1 MRSAPASPAEVQELL
16 SGSVER
22 VTFHNDE
29 NGFAVLRVHVA
40 GRRDLVTVV
49 GHAATIAPGEAIQA
63 GGTWTTDRTH
73 GLQFKAAWL
82 RAAAPTSV
90 EGVEKYLASGL
101 LKGIGPH
108 FAKKLIAAF
117 GAEVFTVIEQEPA
130 RLRDVEGIGPLRAE
144 RITEGWS
151 AQRAVRDIMVFLHS
165 HGVGTS
171 RALRIYKTYGSEA
184 IPIISDNPYRLARD
198 IRGIGFITAD
208 RIAMRV
214 GIDKH
219 AMIRARA
226 GIGYALAEAL
236 DDGHCGLPETE
247 LLASAARL
255 LEVAPELIDQALAL
269 ELAERQVVRES
280 IDSSRASASNEPG
293 KSTASNRSSGSGDS
307 GDAGDAGD
315 ADDADGPDGPDEA
328 RQQARRSQ
336 SIIFLAG
343 LHAAE
348 VEIAGHV
355 RALVRGAPPW
365 RRIDVERALP
375 WVEAKLDMQLA
386 PGQRDAVR
394 FAATSKVLAITGGP
408 GVGKTTVL
416 KAILKVLTAKGA
428 RAVLCAPTGRA
439 AKRLAETTG
448 LEAKTIHRL
457 LEINPRDGRFR
468 RNQQNPLACDL
479 LVIDETSM
487 VDVLLMAAL
496 LRAVPPAAAV
506 LFVGDVDQLPSV
518 GPGQVLADLLNS
530 GAIPV
535 VRLTEVFRQAAESRI
550 ITNAHR
556 INQGQLPESAPR
568 DGTAPSD
575 FYFIAI
581 ADPEEA
587 ARRIVQVVKQR
598 VPDRFGLHP
607 VRDVQVLCP
616 MNRGATGARALNL
629 ALQAALNPPQAGAPR
644 VDRFG
649 WSFGVGDKVM
659 QIENDYDKEV
669 YNGDLGVISAID
681 LDAAQVV
688 IAFDGRE
695 VPYDTAELDRIVLAY
710 ATTIHKA
717 QGSEYPAVVIPL
729 TTQHYP
735 MLQRNLLY
743 TGLTRG
749 KRLVVLVGQPKAL
762 ALAVRNADSR
772 RRWSKLR
779 DWLTAP

>member
-1 MRSAPASPAEVQELL
+1 VRPAHPPASVQELL

-29 NGFAVLRVHVA
+29 SGFAVLRVQVA

-49 GHAATIAPGEAIQA
+49 GHAASIAPGEAIQA
-63 GGTWTTDRTH
+63 GGSWINDRTH
-73 GLQFKAAWL
+73 GLQFKAEWL
-82 RAAAPTSV
+82 RAAAPTTM

-117 GAEVFTVIEQEPA
+117 GVKVFDVIEQEPA

-144 RITEGWS
+144 RITEGWN
-151 AQRAVRDIMVFLHS
+151 AQRAVRDIMLFLHS

-171 RALRIYKTYGSEA
+171 RALRIYKTYGTEA

-198 IRGIGFITAD
+198 IRGIGFVTAD
-208 RIAMRV
+208 RIAMKV
-214 GIDKH
+214 GIEKT

-226 GIGYALAEAL
+226 GVGYALAEAL
-236 DDGHCGLPETE
+236 DDGHCGLPEQE

-255 LEVAPELIDQALAL
+255 LEVAPELIQQALDL
-269 ELAERQVVRES
+269 ELSDKQVVRE
-280 IDSSRASASNEPG
+280 IVGTAAGEGAKASEGYA
-293 KSTASNRSSGSGDS
+293 
-307 GDAGDAGD
+307 
-315 ADDADGPDGPDEA
+315 
-328 RQQARRSQ
+328 
-336 SIIFLAG
+336 IIFLAA

-348 VEIAGHV
+348 VEIAAHV
-355 RALVRGAPPW
+355 RALARGMPPW
-365 RRIDVERALP
+365 RKIDAEKALP
-375 WVEAKLDMQLA
+375 WVEAKLEMTLA
-386 PGQRDAVR
+386 AAQQDAVR
-394 FAATSKVLAITGGP
+394 CAVASKVLAITGGP

-416 KAILKVLTAKGA
+416 KAILKVLTAKGV
-428 RAVLCAPTGRA
+428 RAALCAPTGRA

-448 LEAKTIHRL
+448 LDAKTIHRL
-457 LEINPRDGRFR
+457 LEVNPRDGRFR
-468 RNQQNPLACDL
+468 RQAMNPLDCDL
-479 LVIDETSM
+479 VVIDETSM

-496 LRAVPPAAAV
+496 LRAVPPTAAV

-535 VRLTEVFRQAAESRI
+535 VRLTEVFRQAAASRI

-556 INQGQLPESAPR
+556 INHGDMPDTSPASR
-568 DGTAPSD
+568 DTPSD
-575 FYFIAI
+575 FYFVA
-581 ADPEEA
+581 ATEPDDA
-587 ARRIVQVVKQR
+587 ARRIVQLVKER
-598 VPDRFGLHP
+598 VPERFRLHP

-629 ALQAALNPPQAGAPR
+629 ALQAALNPAQPGAPR
-644 VDRFG
+644 VERFG
-649 WSFGVGDKVM
+649 WTFGIGDKVM

-669 YNGDLGVISAID
+669 YNGDVGFISAID
-681 LDAAQVV
+681 PDETQVM
-688 IAFDGRE
+688 ISFDNRE
-695 VPYDTAELDRIVLAY
+695 VPYDFAELDRIVLAY

-717 QGSEYPAVVIPL
+717 QGSEYPAVIIPL

-735 MLQRNLLY
+735 MLQRNLVY
-743 TGLTRG
+743 TGITRG
-749 KRLVVLVGQPKAL
+749 KQLVVLVGQHKAL
-762 ALAVRNADSR
+762 AIAVRNADSR

-779 DWLTAP
+779 EWLSLPLPATLSLPR

>member
-1 MRSAPASPAEVQELL
+1 LRPAHPTASVQELL

-29 NGFAVLRVHVA
+29 SGFAVLRVQVA

-49 GHAATIAPGEAIQA
+49 GRAATISPGEAIQA
-63 GGTWTTDRTH
+63 GGSWINDRTH
-73 GLQFKAAWL
+73 GLQFKAEWL
-82 RAAAPTSV
+82 RAAAPTTV

-117 GAEVFTVIEQEPA
+117 GVEVFDVIEHEPA

-144 RITEGWS
+144 RITDGWN

-171 RALRIYKTYGSEA
+171 RALRIYKTYGTEA
-184 IPIISDNPYRLARD
+184 IPVISDNPYRLARD
-198 IRGIGFITAD
+198 IRGIGFVTAD
-208 RIAMRV
+208 RIAMKV
-214 GIDKH
+214 GIEKT

-236 DDGHCGLPETE
+236 DDGHCGLPEQE
-247 LLASAARL
+247 LLATAARL
-255 LEVAPELIDQALAL
+255 LEVAPELIQQALDL
-269 ELAERQVVRES
+269 ELADKQVVRETV
-280 IDSSRASASNEPG
+280 
-293 KSTASNRSSGSGDS
+293 K
-307 GDAGDAGD
+307 DAGAV
-315 ADDADGPDGPDEA
+315 
-328 RQQARRSQ
+328 
-336 SIIFLAG
+336 IFLAS

-348 VEIAGHV
+348 VEIASHV
-355 RALVRGAPPW
+355 RALARGLPPW
-365 RRIDVERALP
+365 RKIDAEKALP
-375 WVEAKLDMQLA
+375 WVEAKLEMTLA
-386 PGQRDAVR
+386 AAQQDAVR
-394 FAATSKVLAITGGP
+394 SAASSKVLAITGGP

-416 KAILKVLTAKGA
+416 KAILKVLTAKGVRPA
-428 RAVLCAPTGRA
+428 LCAPTGRA

-457 LEINPRDGRFR
+457 LEVNPRDGRFR
-468 RNQQNPLACDL
+468 RNAMNPLDTDL
-479 LVIDETSM
+479 VVIDETSM

-496 LRAVPPAAAV
+496 LRAVPPTAAV

-535 VRLTEVFRQAAESRI
+535 VRLNEVFRQAAESRI

-556 INQGQLPESAPR
+556 INHGDMPDTSSTSR
-568 DGTAPSD
+568 DAASD
-575 FYFIAI
+575 FYFVAA
-581 ADPEEA
+581 ADPDEA
-587 ARRIVQVVKQR
+587 ARRIVQLVKER
-598 VPDRFGLHP
+598 VPERFRLHP

-616 MNRGATGARALNL
+616 MNRGGTGARALNL
-629 ALQAALNPPQAGAPR
+629 ALQAALNPAQPGAAR
-644 VDRFG
+644 VERFG

-669 YNGDLGVISAID
+669 YNGDVGFISAID
-681 LDAAQVV
+681 PEEAKVS
-688 IAFDGRE
+688 ISFDSRE
-695 VPYDTAELDRIVLAY
+695 VPYDFAELDRIVLAY

-717 QGSEYPAVVIPL
+717 QGSEYPAVIIPL

-735 MLQRNLLY
+735 MLQRNLVY
-743 TGLTRG
+743 TGITRG
-749 KRLVVLVGQPKAL
+749 KQLVVLVGQHKAL

-779 DWLTAP
+779 EWLSLPA

>member
-1 MRSAPASPAEVQELL
+1 MRSAPNSPTDVQELL
-16 SGSVER
+16 SGTVER
-22 VTFHNDE
+22 VTYHNDDS
-29 NGFAVLRVHVA
+29 GFAVLRVQVG

-63 GGTWTTDRTH
+63 GGSWITDRTH

-82 RAAAPTSV
+82 RAAAPTSR

-108 FAKKLIAAF
+108 FAKKLIDAF
-117 GAEVFTVIEQEPA
+117 GADVFTVIEQEPS

-144 RITEGWS
+144 RITEGWN
-151 AQRAVRDIMVFLHS
+151 AQRAVRDIMLFLHS

-171 RALRIYKTYGSEA
+171 RALRIYKTYGTDA

-208 RIAMRV
+208 KIAAKV
-214 GIDKH
+214 GIEKT

-236 DDGHCGLPETE
+236 DDGHCGLPEKD
-247 LLASAARL
+247 LLAAAARL
-255 LEVAPELIDQALAL
+255 LEVSPELINEALAL
-269 ELAERQVVRES
+269 ELGDQQVVRETV
-280 IDSSRASASNEPG
+280 AE
-293 KSTASNRSSGSGDS
+293 
-307 GDAGDAGD
+307 AG
-315 ADDADGPDGPDEA
+315 
-328 RQQARRSQ
+328 

-348 VEIAGHV
+348 REIAAFV
-355 RALVRGAPPW
+355 RALARGAPAWP
-365 RRIDVERALP
+365 RIAAERAIP
-375 WVEAKLDMQLA
+375 WVETKLQMSLA
-386 PGQRDAVR
+386 PGQQDAVR
-394 FAATSKVLAITGGP
+394 RAVSSKVLAITGGP

-416 KAILKVLTAKGA
+416 KAILSVLLAKGV
-428 RAVLCAPTGRA
+428 RAALCAPTGRA

-448 LEAKTIHRL
+448 LDAKTIHRL

-468 RNQQNPLACDL
+468 RNQHNPLVCDL

-487 VDVLLMAAL
+487 VDVPLMASL
-496 LRAVPPAAAV
+496 LRAVPSSAAV

-518 GPGQVLADLLNS
+518 GPGQVLADLLDS

-535 VRLTEVFRQAAESRI
+535 VRLTDVFRQAAESRI

-556 INQGQLPESAPR
+556 INHGDMPEPSPR
-568 DGTAPSD
+568 DEPSD
-575 FYFIAI
+575 FYVVDA
-581 ADPEEA
+581 ADPDEA
-587 ARRIVQVVKQR
+587 ARRIVQLVKDR
-598 VPDRFGLHP
+598 VPQRFGLHP
-607 VRDVQVLCP
+607 TRDVQVLCP
-616 MNRGATGARALNL
+616 MNRGNSGARALNL
-629 ALQAALNPPQAGAPR
+629 ALQTALNPAQSGAPR
-644 VDRFG
+644 VERFG
-649 WSFGVGDKVM
+649 WIFGVGDKVM

-669 YNGDLGVISAID
+669 YNGDLGFIAAID
-681 LDAAQVV
+681 LDLGQVV
-688 IAFDGRE
+688 ITFDGRE
-695 VPYDTAELDRIVLAY
+695 VPYELAELDRIVLAY

-729 TTQHYP
+729 TTQHFP

-743 TGLTRG
+743 TGITRG
-749 KRLVVLVGQPKAL
+749 KRLVVLVGQRKAL
-762 ALAVRNADSR
+762 ALAVRNADAR

-779 DWLTAP
+779 DWLAQTPTATATPAARA

>member
-1 MRSAPASPAEVQELL
+1 MRSAPSSPADVQELL

-29 NGFAVLRVHVA
+29 NGFAVLRVQVP

-49 GHAATIAPGEAIQA
+49 GHAASISPGEAIQA
-63 GGTWTTDRTH
+63 GGTWITDRTH
-73 GLQFKAAWL
+73 GVQFKAAWL
-82 RAAAPTSV
+82 RAAAPTSI
-90 EGVEKYLASGL
+90 EGVQKYLASGL

-117 GAEVFTVIEQEPA
+117 GADVFTVIEQEPA

-144 RITEGWS
+144 RICEGWQS
-151 AQRAVRDIMVFLHS
+151 QRAVREIMVFLHS

-171 RALRIYKTYGSEA
+171 RATRIFKTYGTEA

-198 IRGIGFITAD
+198 IRGIGFVTAD

-214 GIDKH
+214 GIEKT

-236 DDGHCGLPETE
+236 DDGHCGLPEQE

-255 LEVAPELIDQALAL
+255 LEVAPELIQQALAM
-269 ELAERQVVRES
+269 ELDDKQVVRES
-280 IDSSRASASNEPG
+280 VAVAEPN
-293 KSTASNRSSGSGDS
+293 SHTD
-307 GDAGDAGD
+307 
-315 ADDADGPDGPDEA
+315 
-328 RQQARRSQ
+328 QANQPNPNQ
-336 SIIFLAG
+336 SYQTIVFLAG

-348 VEIAGHV
+348 VEIAEDV
-355 RALVRGAPPW
+355 RALARGALPW
-365 RRIDVERALP
+365 RSIDAAKALP
-375 WVEAKLDMQLA
+375 WVEAKLEMTLA
-386 PGQRDAVR
+386 ASQRDAVR
-394 FAATSKVLAITGGP
+394 LAIASKVLAITGGP

-416 KAILKVLTAKGA
+416 KAILRVLTAKGV
-428 RAVLCAPTGRA
+428 RAALCAPTGRA

-468 RNQQNPLACDL
+468 RHQHNPLACDL
-479 LVIDETSM
+479 VVIDETSM
-487 VDVLLMAAL
+487 VDVLLMASL
-496 LRAVPPAAAV
+496 LRAVPPGAAV

-535 VRLTEVFRQAAESRI
+535 VRLTEVFRQAAESQI

-556 INQGQLPESAPR
+556 INHGEMPELPRAAAR
-568 DGTAPSD
+568 DAARETTREEPGRRSD
-575 FYFIAI
+575 FYFIGI
-581 ADPEEA
+581 TDPEEA
-587 ARRIVQVVKQR
+587 AKRIVQMVKER
-598 VPDRFGLHP
+598 VPERFRLHP

-616 MNRGATGARALNL
+616 MNRGATGAKALNL
-629 ALQAALNPPQAGAPR
+629 ALQAALNPPQPGAQR
-644 VDRFG
+644 VERFG

-669 YNGDLGVISAID
+669 YNGDVGFITAID
-681 LDAAQVV
+681 LDQSQVM
-688 IAFDGRE
+688 IGFDGRE
-695 VPYDTAELDRIVLAY
+695 VPYDLTELDRVVLAY

-743 TGLTRG
+743 TGITRG
-749 KRLVVLVGQPKAL
+749 KQLVVLVGQHKAL
-762 ALAVRNADSR
+762 ALAVKNADSR

-779 DWLTAP
+779 EWLARPSSAALPSLPR

>member
-1 MRSAPASPAEVQELL
+1 VRPAHPTASVQELL

-29 NGFAVLRVHVA
+29 SGFAVLRVQVA

-49 GHAATIAPGEAIQA
+49 GRAATISPGEAIQA
-63 GGTWTTDRTH
+63 GGSWINDRTH
-73 GLQFKAAWL
+73 GLQFKAEWL
-82 RAAAPTSV
+82 RPAAPTTV

-117 GAEVFTVIEQEPA
+117 GVAVFDVIEHEPA

-144 RITEGWS
+144 RITEGWN
-151 AQRAVRDIMVFLHS
+151 AQRTVRDIMVFLHS

-171 RALRIYKTYGSEA
+171 RALRIYKTYGTEA
-184 IPIISDNPYRLARD
+184 IPVISDKPYRLARD
-198 IRGIGFITAD
+198 IRGIGFVTAD
-208 RIAMRV
+208 RIAMKV
-214 GIDKH
+214 GIEKT

-236 DDGHCGLPETE
+236 DDGHCGLPEQE
-247 LLASAARL
+247 LLATAARL
-255 LEVAPELIDQALAL
+255 LEVAPELIQQALDL
-269 ELAERQVVRES
+269 ELADKQVVREQVGV
-280 IDSSRASASNEPG
+280 A
-293 KSTASNRSSGSGDS
+293 
-307 GDAGDAGD
+307 AG
-315 ADDADGPDGPDEA
+315 E
-328 RQQARRSQ
+328 QAPV
-336 SIIFLAG
+336 IFLAS

-348 VEIAGHV
+348 VEIASHV
-355 RALVRGAPPW
+355 RALARGLPPW
-365 RRIDVERALP
+365 KKIDADKALP
-375 WVEAKLDMQLA
+375 WVEAKLEMSLA
-386 PGQRDAVR
+386 AAQQDAVR
-394 FAATSKVLAITGGP
+394 YAASSKVLAITGGP

-416 KAILKVLTAKGA
+416 KAILKVLTAKGVRPA
-428 RAVLCAPTGRA
+428 LCAPTGRA

-457 LEINPRDGRFR
+457 LEVNPRDGRFR
-468 RNQQNPLACDL
+468 RNAMNPLDTDL
-479 LVIDETSM
+479 VVVDETSM

-496 LRAVPPAAAV
+496 LRAVPPGAAV

-556 INQGQLPESAPR
+556 INQGEMPDTSSTSR
-568 DGTAPSD
+568 DTASD
-575 FYFIAI
+575 FYFVA
-581 ADPEEA
+581 AGDPDEA
-587 ARRIVQVVKQR
+587 ARRIVQLVKER
-598 VPDRFGLHP
+598 VPERFRLHP

-616 MNRGATGARALNL
+616 MNRGGTGARALNL
-629 ALQAALNPPQAGAPR
+629 ALQAALNPAQPGAPR
-644 VDRFG
+644 VERFG

-669 YNGDLGVISAID
+669 YNGDVGFISAID
-681 LDAAQVV
+681 PEETKVS
-688 IAFDGRE
+688 ISFDSRE
-695 VPYDTAELDRIVLAY
+695 VPYDFAELDRIVLAY

-717 QGSEYPAVVIPL
+717 QGSEYPAVIIPL

-735 MLQRNLLY
+735 MLQRNLVY
-743 TGLTRG
+743 TGITRG
-749 KRLVVLVGQPKAL
+749 KQLVVLVGQHKAL
-762 ALAVRNADSR
+762 ALAVKNADSR

-779 DWLTAP
+779 EWLSQPVQSLPR